1 METSPTPA
9 PVLLATADEMLL
21 DDLLR
26 LSAAAEVTPHVEKDL
41 LGLRRHWQ
49 SATLVVVGH
58 DLVDPFARTQP
69 PRRPG
74 VLVAATGSPPRLQG
88 PSRAGLASP
97 SPAEAPFQVPGG
109 AGLASP
115 SPAGAPFQVPGGAG
129 LAFLS
134 SRAPS
139 HPPFPVPD
147 DAFVFRRALA
157 IGAEGVYLLPDEESA
172 LGDRL
177 ADTLDG
183 GVRAATTF
191 AFVGGCGG
199 AGATTLAAAVAVTA
213 SRRGVRTMLIDG
225 DPLGGGIDLALGSE
239 TGTGARWPDLLNAS
253 GRVSAAALRAALP
266 TVADLAVLS
275 WDRSD
280 ITALPPEAMR
290 SVLGAAQRSSDLVVV
305 DLPRRTDPAAEEA
318 FVRSTATFLVVP
330 RDVRSCAAAARL
342 VRPLRDVAT
351 DLRVVAR
358 EPGLGGL
365 SAVDVAKHLSLPLA
379 AKLRFDRDLPA
390 LMDKGRFDPRPRG
403 ALGRTAGEL
412 LDLFGFNG
420 ALAA

>member
-1 METSPTPA
+1 METTPHPA
-9 PVLLATADEMLL
+9 PVLLATTDEMLL

-49 SATLVVVGH
+49 SAALVVVGH

-74 VLVAATGSPPRLQG
+74 VLVAATAAPPLQVPTG
-88 PSRAGLASP
+88 VGLA
-97 SPAEAPFQVPGG
+97 AP
-109 AGLASP
+109 
-115 SPAGAPFQVPGGAG
+115 
-129 LAFLS
+129 S

-139 HPPFPVPD
+139 HPPFPTPD
-147 DAFVFRRALA
+147 DASIFRRALA
-157 IGAEGVYLLPDEESA
+157 IGAEGVYLLPSEESA

-280 ITALPPEAMR
+280 VTALPPEAMR

-342 VRPLRDVAT
+342 VSPLREVAT

-390 LMDKGRFDPRPRG
+390 LMDKGRFDPRPHG

-412 LDLFGFNG
+412 LDLFGLYG
-420 ALAA
+420 LLAA

>member
-1 METSPTPA
+1 METSPLPA

-49 SATLVVVGH
+49 TAALVVVGH

-74 VLVAATGSPPRLQG
+74 VLVAATGLPPR
-88 PSRAGLASP
+88 AGTPL
-97 SPAEAPFQVPGG
+97 QVPSG
-109 AGLASP
+109 AGLVAATGLSP
-115 SPAGAPFQVPGGAG
+115 RAGEPLQVPSGAG
-129 LAFLS
+129 LAFPP

-147 DAFVFRRALA
+147 DASVFRRALA

-239 TGTGARWPDLLNAS
+239 TGSGARWPDLLNAS

-266 TVADLAVLS
+266 TVDDLAVLS

-280 ITALPPEAMR
+280 VTALPPEAMR

-342 VRPLRDVAT
+342 VSPLREVAT

-412 LDLFGFNG
+412 LDLFGLSG
-420 ALAA
+420 LLAA

>member
-1 METSPTPA
+1 METSLPSA

-26 LSAAAEVTPHVEKDL
+26 LAAAAEVTPQIEKDL
-41 LGLRRHWQ
+41 LGLRRYWQ
-49 SATLVVVGH
+49 TATLVVMGQ
-58 DLVDPFARTQP
+58 DLVEPFARTQP
-69 PRRPG
+69 VRRPG
-74 VLVAATGSPPRLQG
+74 VVVAG
-88 PSRAGLASP
+88 
-97 SPAEAPFQVPGG
+97 VD
-109 AGLASP
+109 
-115 SPAGAPFQVPGGAG
+115 
-129 LAFLS
+129 
-134 SRAPS
+134 
-139 HPPFPVPD
+139 PD
-147 DAFVFRRALA
+147 DGAVYRRALT
-157 IGAEGVYLLPDEESA
+157 IGAESVFLLPGDEA
-172 LGDRL
+172 VLGDRL

-183 GVRAATTF
+183 GLRAATTF

-213 SRRGVRTMLIDG
+213 SRRGVRTMIIDG

-239 TGTGARWPDLLNAS
+239 TGSGARWPDLLNAA

-266 TVADLAVLS
+266 AVDGLAVLS

-280 ITALPPEAMR
+280 VTTLPPEAMR

-305 DLPRRTDPAAEEA
+305 DLPRRADPAAEEA
-318 FVRSTATFLVVP
+318 LVRSTATFLVVP

-342 VRPLRDVAT
+342 VGPLREVAT

-379 AKLRFDRDLPA
+379 AKLRFDRDVAA
-390 LMDKGRFDPRPRG
+390 LMDQGRFDPRPRG

-412 LDLFGFNG
+412 LDLFGLYG
-420 ALAA
+420 LLAA

>member
-1 METSPTPA
+1 METSPLPQ
-9 PVLLATADEMLL
+9 PVLLATADELLL

-49 SATLVVVGH
+49 SAALVVVGH

-74 VLVAATGSPPRLQG
+74 VLVAAT
-88 PSRAGLASP
+88 ASP
-97 SPAEAPFQVPGG
+97 SLRVPTG
-109 AGLASP
+109 AG
-115 SPAGAPFQVPGGAG
+115 PG
-129 LAFLS
+129 FPS
-134 SRAPS
+134 SRASS
-139 HPPFPVPD
+139 HPPLAMPD
-147 DAFVFRRALA
+147 DASIFRRALA
-157 IGAEGVYLLPDEESA
+157 IGAEGVYHLPGDESA

-183 GVRAATTF
+183 GVRTATTF

-266 TVADLAVLS
+266 TVDDLAVLS

-280 ITALPPEAMR
+280 VTALPPEAMR

-318 FVRSTATFLVVP
+318 FVRSTATFVVVP

-342 VRPLRDVAT
+342 VSPLREVAT

-412 LDLFGFNG
+412 LDLFGLTG
-420 ALAA
+420 VLAA

>member
-1 METSPTPA
+1 METSLPPA

-26 LSAAAEVTPHVEKDL
+26 LAAAAEVAPQVEKDL

-49 SATLVVVGH
+49 TAALVVVGQ

-69 PRRPG
+69 VRRPG
-74 VLVAATGSPPRLQG
+74 VIVAGSETAFSGPRDRSPL
-88 PSRAGLASP
+88 SP
-97 SPAEAPFQVPGG
+97 STTSPDQRDRSIVPT
-109 AGLASP
+109 L
-115 SPAGAPFQVPGGAG
+115 
-129 LAFLS
+129 
-134 SRAPS
+134 
-139 HPPFPVPD
+139 D
-147 DAFVFRRALA
+147 DGTIFRRALT
-157 IGAEGVYLLPDEESA
+157 IGAEGVYLLPGDEAA

-183 GVRAATTF
+183 GVRAAATF

-239 TGTGARWPDLLNAS
+239 TGSGARWPDLLNAA

-266 TVADLAVLS
+266 TVDGLAVLS

-280 ITALPPEAMR
+280 VTTLPPEAMR

-305 DLPRRTDPAAEEA
+305 DLPRRADPAAEEA

-342 VRPLRDVAT
+342 VRPLREVAT

-365 SAVDVAKHLSLPLA
+365 SAVDVAHHLSLPLA
-379 AKLRFDRDLPA
+379 AKLRFDRELPA
-390 LMDKGRFDPRPRG
+390 LMDQGRFDPRPRG
-403 ALGRTAGEL
+403 VLGRTAGEL
-412 LDLFGFNG
+412 LDLFGLYG
-420 ALAA
+420 LLAA